1 MRRILMGQISICIS
15 LALVQACT
23 QYKPNDST
31 RSQPN
36 QNAQAGTAAG
46 DQKPVAVTDTPV
58 SLIVSNTK
66 LAAMGGSFTAKI
78 SYGGQTATQDFTPS
92 GEQSTLSLA
101 NLPAGAGGIMT
112 VEIFQGQTLRFIAKK
127 SNTALLKS
135 GANNV
140 VVDDCLILPSPW
152 PGTVNEGS
160 CEWNI
165 SEVN

>member
-1 MRRILMGQISICIS
+1 MRRILIGHLSIGIGLFFMQS
-15 LALVQACT
+15 CT
-23 QYKPNDST
+23 QYKPSGST
-31 RSQPN
+31 RQQTSPS
-36 QNAQAGTAAG
+36 AQAGTAAG
-46 DQKPVAVTDTPV
+46 DQKPVAVTDNPV

-66 LAAMGGSFTAKI
+66 LAALGGSFTAKI
-78 SYGGQTATQDFTPS
+78 SYGGQTATQDFSPS
-92 GEQSTLSLA
+92 GPQSTLSLA
-101 NLPAGAGGIMT
+101 NLPAGAGGVMT
-112 VEIFQGQTLRFIAKK
+112 VEIYQGQTLRFIAKK

>member
-1 MRRILMGQISICIS
+1 MRRILLGHLSVGIGLFFLQS
-15 LALVQACT
+15 CT
-23 QYKPNDST
+23 QFKPNDRAARNS
-31 RSQPN
+31 SPV
-36 QNAQAGTAAG
+36 AQAANATS
-46 DQKPVAVTDTPV
+46 DQKPLIVTETPV
-58 SLIVSNTK
+58 SLILSNSK
-66 LAAMGGSFTAKI
+66 LAAIGGSFTAKI
-78 SYGGQTATQDFTPS
+78 SYGGQTATQDFSPS
-92 GEQSTLSLA
+92 GAQSTLSLA
-101 NLPAGAGGIMT
+101 NLPAGASGVLT

-127 SNTALLKS
+127 ANTALAKT